1 MALRVLGQSTAALSG
16 RRQLARLPVRL
27 RRTAATLEGV
37 TSPEISP
44 RDLRVSDAEREHA
57 ITLLE
62 KATGRGLIDISE
74 FTDRTA
80 KVIAAKTRADLNRLL
95 IDLPGLQLSGRPFEP
110 APPANWHERPPHGEV
125 LELRGYGSRQFT
137 GNWVVPAHI
146 VVTGAGAGTTL
157 DFTQATLTS
166 QTVTIEFR
174 SNLGGGAIFRVPLGT
189 VIRYDGL
196 DMRGCALHNKL
207 PSSNV
212 RAPLVLN
219 LVGTKRYGSITIRGP
234 KKNLK
239 QVIGDL
245 VG

>member
-1 MALRVLGQSTAALSG
+1 M
-16 RRQLARLPVRL
+16 
-27 RRTAATLEGV
+27 
-37 TSPEISP
+37 TSPEITP

-62 KATGRGLIDISE
+62 KATGRGLIDIAE
-74 FTDRTA
+74 FTDRTG

-110 APPANWHERPPHGEV
+110 APPVNWHQPPERGQI

-157 DFTQATLTS
+157 DFTQATMTS

-174 SNLGGGAIFRVPLGT
+174 SNLGGAAIFRVPFGT
-189 VIRYDGL
+189 VVRYDGL

-207 PSSNV
+207 PSGTV
-212 RAPLVLN
+212 PAPLMIN

-234 KKNLK
+234 KKSLK
-239 QVIGDL
+239 QVIDNL